1 MMPNIWSWPAWAGP
15 RERSVQWWPPQES
28 AGPGVEQWDIVG
40 GGRILISR
48 LGPLVVEL
56 FHCYSWQM
64 FPNYFHVLNTAITF
78 QELTREGD
86 PEEQWTWPPGRSDAL
101 GSLAAHQARWKEAA
115 WGSCCAWGGRGEGNE
130 NYFHLRFYDLELDWC
145 HNATQAG
152 SGEESEEEEDDSDGE
167 EGPRG
172 RMCTQS

>member
-1 MMPNIWSWPAWAGP
+1 MQNNWSWPAWAGP

-56 FHCYSWQM
+56 FHCYSWQILL
-64 FPNYFHVLNTAITF
+64 PCVVTAITF

-115 WGSCCAWGGRGEGNE
+115 WGSCCAWGGRGEGN
-130 NYFHLRFYDLELDWC
+130 YFHLRFYDLELDWC
-145 HNATQAG
+145 HNTTQAG

>member
-1 MMPNIWSWPAWAGP
+1 MPNIWSWPAWAGP

-64 FPNYFHVLNTAITF
+64 FPCVEYSNNFSGTYKRGRPRGTVN
-78 QELTREGD
+78 LT
-86 PEEQWTWPPGRSDAL
+86 PWTVRCSGFFGGTSGAPKGGGVRQLLRVGRR
-101 GSLAAHQARWKEAA
+101 RW
-115 WGSCCAWGGRGEGNE
+115 GEWKL
-130 NYFHLRFYDLELDWC
+130 FPFYDLELDWC
-145 HNATQAG
+145 HNTTQAG